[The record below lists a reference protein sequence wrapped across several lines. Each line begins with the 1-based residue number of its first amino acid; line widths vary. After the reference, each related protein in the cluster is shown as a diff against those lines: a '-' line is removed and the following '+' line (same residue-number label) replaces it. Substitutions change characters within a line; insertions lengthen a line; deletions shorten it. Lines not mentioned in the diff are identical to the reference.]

1 MKYSNLFE
9 KEDVG
14 CGVIIA
20 AVLALIALVFFEIAI
35 IYWCWNGIVVPYF
48 NAPELDYWTVFGL
61 KIMVNSIL
69 PTNTS
74 FLSKQ

>member
-1 MKYSNLFE
+1 MNYNNLFE
-9 KEDVG
+9 KEKVG
-14 CGVIIA
+14 CGGVIA
-20 AVLALIALVFFEIAI
+20 AILIAIAWIFFEIAV

-61 KIMVNSIL
+61 KIMVDSFL

-74 FLSKQ
+74 FLSKD